1 MCGIAGILPLTRQAP
16 IPTGALQHMADAI
29 VHRGP
34 DEEGFHAR
42 PDIALASRRLSIV
55 GLADGQQPMCNE
67 DRSVWVVF
75 NGEIFDF
82 PEVRRDL
89 VARGH
94 KLRTHCDT
102 EVIPHLYEDF
112 GEGFLKHLRGQFAIA
127 LWDERRRVLLLA
139 RDRIGICPL
148 FWTRQRKGN
157 GEYLLFAS
165 EIKALLASG
174 MVPAIPD
181 RRGLNHVF
189 TFFALPGPVTCFQG
203 VQALLPGRY
212 LTAQPGGEQHAPRVN
227 DRIYWE
233 LDFPDA
239 GQEERGRGVEQLAD
253 EFQALMLKAVERRL
267 RADVPVV
274 SYLSGGVDSSLVVA
288 LASHVRG
295 SEAPLPTFTIAV
307 QDKKLNESA
316 DALALARRVN
326 SPPTV
331 VDCGAEHVLDSY
343 PELIRAAEAPVIDT
357 ACAALLMLAREVHA
371 QGYKVAVT
379 GEGADEWLAGYPWFK
394 VHGLANLLNA
404 VPGLPLSEAVHRAFF
419 RLNGLPRFP
428 RELTRQYRQALEG
441 DNAWLEIYGL
451 FGTSRLLFFN
461 PEMRALAL
469 REVPF
474 DDLQLNRERMRRW
487 HPFNRSIYLGGRIM
501 LPGHLLASKGDRVA
515 MNSSVETRYPFLDEE
530 VVDFTARLHPRWK
543 MRGFRD
549 KYLLRCLAK
558 RWLPPEVAWRRKA
571 MFVAPFDGFHREDAD
586 MPAWVEQLLSKE
598 SLERTGYFDA
608 QAVAYWRQAF
618 RRYRPGS
625 YPRTAVEM
633 GLVGV
638 VATQIWHH
646 SYIEGSLAELPSLA
660 SPRVHVGAA

>member
-16 IPTGALQHMADAI
+16 IPGGALQQMADAI

-34 DEEGFHAR
+34 DEEGFLTR
-42 PDIALASRRLSIV
+42 PDVALASRRLSIV
-55 GLADGQQPMCNE
+55 GLADGQQPMANE

-82 PEVRRDL
+82 PEIRRDL
-89 VARGH
+89 EARGH
-94 KLRTHCDT
+94 RFRTHCDT
-102 EVIPHLYEDF
+102 EVIPHLYEEY
-112 GEGFLKHLRGQFAIA
+112 GEEFLKHLPGQFALA
-127 LWDERRRVLLLA
+127 LWDQRRRLLLLA

-148 FWTRQRKGN
+148 YWTRQRTGD

-165 EIKALLASG
+165 EVKALLASG
-174 MVPAIPD
+174 MVPAVPD

-189 TFFALPGPVTCFQG
+189 TFFAQPGPVTCFQG

-212 LTAQPGGEQHAPRVN
+212 LTAQQGGDGQSPRVG

-233 LDFPDA
+233 MDFPDA
-239 GQEERGRGVEQLAD
+239 GAEERGRGAEQLTD

-274 SYLSGGVDSSLVVA
+274 SYLSGGVDSSLVVT

-295 SEAPLPTFTIAV
+295 PDAPVPTFTIAI

-316 DALALARRVN
+316 DALALARRLN
-326 SPPTV
+326 SPAAV
-331 VDCGAEHVLDSY
+331 VDCGAEHVLDTY
-343 PELIRAAEAPVIDT
+343 PELIRAAEGPVIDT
-357 ACAALLMLAREVHA
+357 SCAALLMLAREVHA
-371 QGYKVAVT
+371 QGYKVALT

-394 VHGLANLLNA
+394 IHRLSNLLDA
-404 VPGLPLSEAVHRAFF
+404 LPGLPLSDTAHRAFF
-419 RLNGLPRFP
+419 RLCGLPRFP
-428 RELTRQYRQALEG
+428 RALTRRYRQALAG

-451 FGTSRLLFFN
+451 FGASRLLFFN
-461 PEMRALAL
+461 QEMRELAL

-549 KYLLRCLAK
+549 KYLLRRLAQ
-558 RWLPPEVAWRRKA
+558 RWLPREVAWRRKA
-571 MFVAPFDGFHREDAD
+571 MFIAPFDGFHREDAD
-586 MPAWVEQLLSKE
+586 MPAWVHQLLSRE
-598 SLERTGYFDA
+598 SLGRSGYFDA
-608 QAVAYWRQAF
+608 EAVAYWRQAF
-618 RRYRPGS
+618 RRYRAGS
-625 YPRTAVEM
+625 YPRTAIEM

-638 VATQIWHH
+638 VATQLWHH
-646 SYIEGSLAELPSLA
+646 TYIAGGLADLPSLA
-660 SPRVHVGAA
+660 PPLARVGAA